1 MNKIF
6 IKPYQSHLGNVLI
19 GVYDHQ
25 LCLLDWQYRKQR
37 VAIDHRITKYLD
49 ASYIFEDHPLH
60 QKVIEQLQEYFCKKR
75 KQFEIPLLLTGSAFQ
90 QTVWNELMKIPYGHT
105 ISYLTLSRKLNHEK
119 AIRAV
124 ASANGANA
132 LSILIPCHR
141 VIASN
146 GELKGYAGGLTV
158 KKKLLQIEGAL
169 NRGQLNL
176 F

>member
-1 MNKIF
+1 M
-6 IKPYQSHLGNVLI
+6 
-19 GVYDHQ
+19 
-25 LCLLDWQYRKQR
+25 
-37 VAIDHRITKYLD
+37 
-49 ASYIFEDHPLH
+49 
-60 QKVIEQLQEYFCKKR
+60 
-75 KQFEIPLLLTGSAFQ
+75 
-90 QTVWNELMKIPYGHT
+90 
-105 ISYLTLSRKLNHEK
+105 
-119 AIRAV
+119 RAV

-146 GELKGYAGGLTV
+146 GELTGYAGGLTV